1 VCSVPDGRGR
11 RSGTLAASSGGID
24 VTEPERSLDLDAAV
38 SRLEDV
44 LLALPADRALPDLDR
59 LLGEARIPR
68 ELLRRDERVLK
79 VLHEAVLAR
88 PFADL
93 DEVERIRTEVEL
105 LTLEVEVLTE
115 RLASEATTDD
125 EVVRVTGRLAEVRRR
140 LETIR
145 DQL

>member
-1 VCSVPDGRGR
+1 
-11 RSGTLAASSGGID
+11 

-59 LLGEARIPR
+59 LLGAARIPR

-93 DEVERIRTEVEL
+93 DEVERVRTEVEL

-115 RLASEATTDD
+115 RLGSEATTDD